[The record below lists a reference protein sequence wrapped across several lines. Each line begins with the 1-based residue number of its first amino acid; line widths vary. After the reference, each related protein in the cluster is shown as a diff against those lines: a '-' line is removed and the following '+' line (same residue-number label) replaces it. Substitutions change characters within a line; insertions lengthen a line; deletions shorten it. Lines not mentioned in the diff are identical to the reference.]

1 MLRTSMYACIC
12 RGITERQ
19 VKAIGRDGIVAPAV
33 LIKVLELDDERCC
46 GRCVEHID
54 ELVELA
60 WEGAAEAPQT
70 APRPTLRPVFA

>member
-1 MLRTSMYACIC
+1 MYACIC

-19 VKAIGRDGIVAPAV
+19 VKAVGRDGIVAATA

-54 ELVELA
+54 ELVDLA
-60 WEGAAEAPQT
+60 WEGAAEQSQ
-70 APRPTLRPVFA
+70 PTPIPVLRPSFA